1 TTARTKATRPTTKKG
16 ETDRNNRLITET
28 RKWGILLRHFWGFL
42 KRHLQTRQST
52 CHVRSPLAWSSGTSH
67 PIPDRTLTL
76 PQHK

>member
-42 KRHLQTRQST
+42 KRHLQRPNKKIMRDCLCCS
-52 CHVRSPLAWSSGTSH
+52 
-67 PIPDRTLTL
+67 
-76 PQHK
+76 